1 MGCVLDHLP
10 PTVCLQMAH
19 HQLITPPA
27 LTLMR
32 KRDLYRNFIILRDV
46 YGLCESSQAISR
58 AQAPKGPLS
67 VTRKVYIRR
76 REWLTHTGMKLP
88 ANRARIAVKYLHS
101 LRIKASRRSTTRQ
114 LVERWRLSN
123 FWRNGDRVAA
133 VRRMCLQILRQ
144 FCCVKRNYRKFMTFT
159 SSLGTNCQRARCKA
173 NK

>member
-1 MGCVLDHLP
+1 MSSALYSTVSWVPDHLA

-27 LTLMR
+27 LTLRR

-58 AQAPKGPLS
+58 APAPKGPLS

-88 ANRARIAVKYLHS
+88 ANRARIATKHLHS
-101 LRIKASRRSTTRQ
+101 LRIKASRRSTANGT
-114 LVERWRLSN
+114 WRLSKLCLEEL
-123 FWRNGDRVAA
+123 RNSDQIAAA
-133 VRRMCLQILRQ
+133 VE
-144 FCCVKRNYRKFMTFT
+144 CV
-159 SSLGTNCQRARCKA
+159 CKS
-173 NK
+173 